1 MSDPTPPENPYDP
14 SAGQGP
20 NPYDPNAGQS
30 PTPYGQPAYGEQ
42 PAYGGQPAYGQP
54 YGQPAYGLPSTA
66 YASWGK
72 RVVAYLI
79 DYLVVSIAGFPAWIG
94 YFMGISTVVG
104 DATVDP
110 VTGELQ
116 NAGSFS
122 GVSIALIL
130 VGGALSI
137 AAFVWNTCIKGGGTG
152 YSIGKGA
159 MGIRLIGERTGQP
172 IGAGMAFVRQL
183 AHVIDSLPCDI
194 GYLWPLWDP
203 KRQTFADKIMST
215 VVIEQPKV

>member
-1 MSDPTPPENPYDP
+1 MSDPTSP
-14 SAGQGP
+14 Q
-20 NPYDPNAGQS
+20 NPYDPNVGQ
-30 PTPYGQPAYGEQ
+30 GGGAYGQ
-42 PAYGGQPAYGQP
+42 PAYGGQP
-54 YGQPAYGLPSTA
+54 YGQPAFGLPPSA

-79 DYLVVSIAGFPAWIG
+79 DGLIVSIASLPATIG
-94 YFMGISTVVG
+94 YFMGISSVVG

-122 GVSIALIL
+122 GAAIGLIV
-130 VGGALSI
+130 VGVMLGL

-159 MGIRLIGERTGQP
+159 MGIRLIGEQTGQP
-172 IGAGMAFVRQL
+172 IGAAMAFVRQL
-183 AHVIDSLPCDI
+183 AHIVDSIPCDI

-203 KRQTFADKIMST
+203 KRQTFADKIMNT